1 MNTSLYSST
10 MEAGRIDFNAFA
22 RVDRN
27 DARVLADQADLTAVI
42 LFVAIGL
49 MLTAAFFA
57 LGVGTQI
64 VV

>member
-10 MEAGRIDFNAFA
+10 MERGRIDFNAFA

-27 DARVLADQADLTAVI
+27 DARVLAHQADLTAVI

-57 LGVGTQI
+57 LGFGTQI

>member
-10 MEAGRIDFNAFA
+10 MEGERIDFNAFA

-27 DARVLADQADLTAVI
+27 DARVVADQADLTAVI
-42 LFVAIGL
+42 LFAAIGL
-49 MLTAAFFA
+49 LLTAAFFT
-57 LGVGTQI
+57 LGFGTEI